1 MSDTDRRKLQLEAS
15 LDASGVREGAA
26 EAVAAART
34 MAAGV
39 EAAGRQGAAG
49 LAPLEAKAGT
59 AAASMSRAER
69 SMVQSVQRATAAMQ
83 SGGKAGSDYY
93 EMLAKQRGISGDV
106 LKPYITQLREAEAAQ
121 RRLNQTA
128 GMSDKATSAAMRG
141 VPAQFTDIMVSLQGG
156 QSPLTVALQQGGQ
169 LKDMFGGA
177 GNAAKALGGYVLGLV
192 NPFTLAGA
200 AAGVLGVAYY
210 QGTKEADAYGKSI
223 IMTGNAA
230 GTSVG
235 QLAEMAQ
242 ALDGKGFTEGAAAA
256 ALAEVA
262 STGRV
267 AAGSIQLVSEAAL
280 RTEREAGVAIGN
292 TVKEFVELG
301 KSPVEASLKLT
312 ETHRYLT
319 AEIYQQIKALA
330 DQGREADAARLAQE
344 TYANALMERTGQ
356 MQERLGLLQRAWRGI
371 KDGAKEAWDA
381 MLNIG
386 REKTLEDQLAAA
398 QQALDAKL
406 ADSPGVM
413 ERGTHAAHVKRLQDA
428 VYRLQGGILE
438 RDTSA
443 WSQAESQR
451 VQQAGIKA
459 ADEVAKANEK
469 ALSKQEQMNKALR
482 EYRGNLDD
490 IRQADP
496 NSALLDP
503 TQIAKSEAAIR
514 EQFKAKNTGG
524 STVKAERRLD
534 LTEIQRTA
542 RDELAS
548 IDQQQRAIDLRRQAG
563 LIAEQDYYDQK
574 RALIVNA
581 NETEGAALR
590 EQISRLEQEK
600 VKGKDALEVQKQ
612 LVEARSKLKIKEM
625 EGQNKLAG
633 VNQEAEMATRRQDAA
648 LQGLTSTHTR
658 YLLQLDQQAA
668 RTVGTAW
675 MGDKQR
681 QRAEGQ
687 WAIED
692 RYLGEQRRLEDQ
704 RMFTPNLTPEA
715 QAQINTR
722 LQQLHTEKARELQI
736 YQQTYQQL
744 DQLQSQWQLGAGQA
758 MQNYADQ
765 TANVAWQVGNAFSR
779 AFQGMEDSLVNFAMT
794 GKLNFKSLAESII
807 GDLIRIQIRA
817 SMTQMMGGT
826 GSGLMGMLTSAAGAM
841 FGGWTAAGVQAS
853 GAVTSGVSGWG
864 SVSGATLPG
873 LSSGGY
879 TGDGGKYD
887 PAGIVHRGEY
897 VINAASTRKL
907 GLGYLNSL
915 NGYANGG
922 LVGGG
927 SAATPVGSLKVEI
940 INSGQPMQVER
951 TEVGRGNEGQL
962 VLKAFLKEAV
972 SQSVKTVA
980 AQTAGNYGDM
990 GQAFQSRKSMG
1001 M

>member
-26 EAVAAART
+26 DAVAAAKG
-34 MAAGV
+34 MAAGM

-49 LAPLEAKAGT
+49 LAPLEARVGS
-59 AAASMSRAER
+59 AAASMTRAER
-69 SMVQSVQRATAAMQ
+69 GMVQSIQRATAAMQ

-93 EMLAKQRGISGDV
+93 EILAKQRGVSGD
-106 LKPYITQLREAEAAQ
+106 LLQPYIAQLRDAEAAQ

-141 VPAQFTDIMVSLQGG
+141 VPAQFTDILVSLQGG
-156 QSPLTVALQQGGQ
+156 QSPMTVALQQGGQ
-169 LKDMFGGA
+169 LKDMFGGM
-177 GNAAKALGGYVLGLV
+177 GNAARALGGYVLQLV
-192 NPFTLAGA
+192 TPFTLAAA
-200 AAGVLGVAYY
+200 AAGGLGLAYY
-210 QGTKEADAYGKSI
+210 QGSQEAGEYAKSI
-223 IMTGNAA
+223 ITTGNAA

-256 ALAEVA
+256 ALAQVA

-280 RTEREAGVAIGN
+280 RMERESGVPIQN
-292 TVKEFVELG
+292 TVKEFAELG

-356 MQERLGLLQRAWRGI
+356 MQERLGWLERAWRGI

-386 REKTLEDQLAAA
+386 REKTLEDQLANA

-406 ADSPGVM
+406 ADGPGVM
-413 ERGTHAAHVKRLQDA
+413 ERGTHAVHVKRLQDA
-428 VYRLQGGILE
+428 VYGLQGRILE
-438 RDTSA
+438 RDATA
-443 WSQAESQR
+443 WGEAESQR

-459 ADEVAKANEK
+459 ADALAKANEK
-469 ALSKQEQMNKALR
+469 GLSKQEQMNKALR
-482 EYRGNLDD
+482 EYRDNLDD
-490 IRQADP
+490 VRQADP

-503 TQIAKSEAAIR
+503 KLIAKSEAAIR
-514 EQFKAKNTGG
+514 EQFKGKDTGG

-534 LTEIQRTA
+534 LTEIQRAA
-542 RDELAS
+542 RDELAG

-563 LIAEQDYYDQK
+563 LMSEQDYYDQK
-574 RALIVNA
+574 RALIVKA
-581 NETEGAALR
+581 NETDAEALR

-600 VKGKDALEVQKQ
+600 TKGKDALEVQKQ

-633 VNQEAEMATRRQDAA
+633 INQEAEMALRRQEAA
-648 LQGLTSTHTR
+648 MQSLTAAHQR
-658 YLLQLDQQAA
+658 YLEQLDKQAS
-668 RTVGTAW
+668 RTIGTAW
-675 MGDKQR
+675 MGDKDR
-681 QRAEGQ
+681 QRAEGS

-692 RYLGEQRRLEDQ
+692 RYLSERRRLEDQ
-704 RMFTPNLTPEA
+704 RMYTPNLSVE
-715 QAQINTR
+715 QRGQIDQR
-722 LQQLHTEKARELQI
+722 LKDLEVEKERELQI

-744 DQLQSQWQLGAGQA
+744 DVLEQQWQLGASKA
-758 MQNYADQ
+758 MQDYADTAANTAKQ
-765 TANVAWQVGNAFSR
+765 TADLWKQ
-779 AFQGMEDSLVNFAMT
+779 SLDGVSQNITQMVMT
-794 GKLNFKSLAESII
+794 GKASF
-807 GDLIRIQIRA
+807 GDLFRSI
-817 SMTQMMGGT
+817 
-826 GSGLMGMLTSAAGAM
+826 AAG
-841 FGGWTAAGVQAS
+841 WVNNKVSQ
-853 GAVTSGVSGWG
+853 GVSLLG
-864 SVSGATLPG
+864 SSMASVFGFSE
-873 LSSGGY
+873 GGY
-879 TGDGGKYD
+879 TGEGGKHQ
-887 PAGIVHRGEY
+887 PAGIVHKGEY

-927 SAATPVGSLKVEI
+927 SAGAPAGVEVHIHNNAGAPVEQTSRRGAGGQEI
-940 INSGQPMQVER
+940 IDVFI
-951 TEVGRGNEGQL
+951 GR
-962 VLKAFLKEAV
+962 AV
-972 SQSVKTVA
+972 SAAA
-980 AQTAGNYGDM
+980 AQLADDSGEM
-990 GQAFQSRKSMG
+990 GQAMRSRKNRG